1 MRWWRR
7 LRQAWRSLPEQ
18 EVNVPGPATA
28 HVAARAL
35 LAGLLLLGLLAIVSR
50 LMENPTVRSQLESY
64 VRQGVRGGAAALRDD
79 LLATHKPGSPIGGVV
94 SQVTRMGFQCG
105 NIDPA
110 VTLECRF
117 RAKRPQDGQ
126 VATIILLLAHDGA
139 SLAGLETSMRVDPR

>member
-1 MRWWRR
+1 MRWLRR
-7 LRQAWRSLPEQ
+7 LRQAWQRLPER

-28 HVAARAL
+28 HVAARAI

-50 LMENPTVRSQLESY
+50 LMENPIIRFEVESY

-79 LLATHKPGSPIGGVV
+79 LLAAHKLGSPIGGVV

-105 NIDPA
+105 TIDPA

-126 VATIILLLAHDGA
+126 VATIIVLLAHDGA
-139 SLAGLETSMRVDPR
+139 SFAGLETRMRVDPR